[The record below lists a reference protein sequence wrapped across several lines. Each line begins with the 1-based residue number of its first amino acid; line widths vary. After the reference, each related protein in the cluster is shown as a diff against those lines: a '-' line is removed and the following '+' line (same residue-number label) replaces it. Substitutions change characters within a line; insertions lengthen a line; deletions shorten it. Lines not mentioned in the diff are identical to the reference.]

1 MGSLALLD
9 QIEEEVETKF
19 ESLEKLN
26 KSLAD
31 FTNKVN
37 ELEDYKDLL
46 FKAREIFHSKK
57 SEGGV

>member
-1 MGSLALLD
+1 MGPLALLD
-9 QIEEEVETKF
+9 QIEEEVENKF

-37 ELEDYKDLL
+37 ELEDYKYLL
-46 FKAREIFHSKK
+46 FKAR
-57 SEGGV
+57 